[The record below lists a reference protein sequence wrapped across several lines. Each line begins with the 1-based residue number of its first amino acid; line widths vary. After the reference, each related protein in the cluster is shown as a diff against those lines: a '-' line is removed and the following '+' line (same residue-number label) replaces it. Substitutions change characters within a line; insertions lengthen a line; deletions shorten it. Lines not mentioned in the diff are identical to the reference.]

1 MIKFSGKKIYVDPK
15 LAMFADKYI
24 QTDLS
29 ESMSLHQLSSMFWR
43 RSQTIISRT
52 AFQSAAVSRIPQPL
66 HNFEVSGVKFT
77 HGSLEVTRG
86 KRTKSGGSS
95 PQKIRLGNFRVKIG
109 RFKKRSVL
117 IFMLTVNMLSLI
129 GRVRKAPYRLKLS
142 YEDLLRHRTI
152 HRAWQLVKRQERESR
167 NTELMTQYQKIQVAC
182 DELEKAS
189 PELFAQAMDKPKS
202 LRFPPEYRIPTETP
216 PNVSWDSSWKKATL
230 PQVK

>member
-1 MIKFSGKKIYVDPK
+1 
-15 LAMFADKYI
+15 
-24 QTDLS
+24 
-29 ESMSLHQLSSMFWR
+29 MSLHQLSSMFWR

-95 PQKIRLGNFRVKIG
+95 PQKIRL
-109 RFKKRSVL
+109 
-117 IFMLTVNMLSLI
+117 VNMLSLI